1 MKKTLP
7 LTIDMINIPEGTQSI
22 TVYAYT
28 ICEYETNREYDTAP
42 IGQSGI
48 MVGNYRYI
56 YSNFYRI
63 AGASSVN
70 FNADFSPI
78 ITPSSAR

>member
-7 LTIDMINIPEGTQSI
+7 LAINITNIPEGTQSK

-28 ICEYETNREYDTAP
+28 ICEYETSREQVRAP

-48 MVGNYRYI
+48 MVGNYLHI

-63 AGASSVN
+63 AGSSSVN

-78 ITPSSAR
+78 ITPSNAR